1 VVSAVTKPYSEQDL
15 LRQLVEDRTWRL
27 KEISD
32 LKSAILRADSPAR
45 RVLLRALVTISYAHW
60 EGYVRFAARR
70 YLEHI
75 ALRKFSFGDLERQ
88 FLRNYFLPRLASLS
102 TNRLGLA
109 ERCRLVD
116 DILEAGNQRFTRAN
130 ADLVNTKSNLNFDV
144 FADIC
149 LICGVDVAPFE
160 KSRTFVDVVM
170 LSRRNA
176 VAHGE
181 DTFVAAADMDQL
193 ADETIA
199 LMRQFGDALENKVV
213 LQSFKAVAQGPIE
226 AVAKVH

>member
-1 VVSAVTKPYSEQDL
+1 MTKPYSEQDL
-15 LRQLVEDRTWRL
+15 SRQLVEDRTWRL

-32 LKSAILRADSPAR
+32 LKSAILNADSTAK

-75 ALRKFSFGDLERQ
+75 ALRKFSLGELERQ

-102 TNRLGLA
+102 TSKLGLA

-116 DILEAGNQRFTRAN
+116 DILDAGSRRFTRAN
-130 ADLVNTKSNLNFDV
+130 ADLVNTKANLNFDV
-144 FADIC
+144 FTDIC
-149 LICGVDVAPFE
+149 LICGVDATQFE
-160 KSRTFVDVVM
+160 GSRAFVDVVM

-181 DTFVAAADMDQL
+181 DTFVAIADLDQL
-193 ADETIA
+193 ADDTIA

-213 LQSFKAVAQGPIE
+213 LQSFKAVAQ
-226 AVAKVH
+226 